1 MANPLLMMLVACDR
15 RRNPAIGLAGR
26 AASDFGRAFG
36 RLCTSI
42 GNLCESSPTP
52 VSSPS
57 PNTSYATSAVRK
69 PLMAVTAGGR
79 IVDVSGGPGRPAS
92 AVLSYSKMQHRTIPD
107 YAGSVRAA
115 VAELGRK
122 YNAQQSAI
130 REAKTQI
137 DSHGRIDLEEL
148 DRKIGGIQEEIDKC
162 QTSEDDLHRLRRCYR
177 EEGLLRY
184 VFVHGLSLHSL
195 SRQVGQLREK
205 RESFATKLSELKA
218 LVAKHNSFDFAAAKL
233 AVQSKEENLESVRQ
247 DYWREKNRLDD
258 IDRQM
263 KHFMGPLSDTTNCL
277 NLEIDKYNALSQY
290 AARLDAIPSAASD
303 AAYRRRLV
311 HQECEAE
318 FGDGRVGQMR
328 SRVLVRIRKLI
339 GRYDNLVRQAK
350 NHARAIGLQ

>member
-15 RRNPAIGLAGR
+15 RRNPAIGLVGR
-26 AASDFGRAFG
+26 AASDFGRALG
-36 RLCTSI
+36 GLCTSI
-42 GNLCESSPTP
+42 GNLCESSP
-52 VSSPS
+52 SQAPS
-57 PNTSYATSAVRK
+57 PLPKSSYAPSAVRK
-69 PLMAVTAGGR
+69 PLMAVSASGR
-79 IVDVSGGPGRPAS
+79 IVDVSGASVRPES
-92 AVLSYSKMQHRTIPD
+92 PVLNYAKMQHRTIPD
-107 YAGSVRAA
+107 YAGAVRAA
-115 VAELGRK
+115 VAELGKK
-122 YNAQQSAI
+122 YNAQERAI
-130 REAKTQI
+130 SEAKTQI
-137 DSHGRIDLEEL
+137 DSHGRIDLAEL
-148 DRKIGGIQEEIDKC
+148 DRKIGGIQDEINKC

-218 LVAKHNSFDFAAAKL
+218 LVAKRNSFDFAAAKL

-263 KHFMGPLSDTTNCL
+263 KHFMDPLSDTANCL

-290 AARLDAIPSAASD
+290 AARLDAIPNATSD
-303 AAYRRRLV
+303 AAYRRHLV

-318 FGDGRVGQMR
+318 FGDGRVGQLR
-328 SRVLVRIRKLI
+328 SRVLARIRKLT

-350 NHARAIGLQ
+350 NHARAIGLL